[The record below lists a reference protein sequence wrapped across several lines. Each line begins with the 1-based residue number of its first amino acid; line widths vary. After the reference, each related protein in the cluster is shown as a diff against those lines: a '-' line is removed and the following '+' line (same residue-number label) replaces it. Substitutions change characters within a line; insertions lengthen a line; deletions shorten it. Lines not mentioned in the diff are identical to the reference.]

1 MGEPR
6 NPVAGFDDRRRE
18 EIARRWARLLS
29 TTAYIPLSRRDLES
43 ALREVLDA
51 LLAALDGESEM
62 DDIGSWV
69 GKRLVGMH
77 ATGERCLS
85 SSLGLLRDELVPGA
99 DSRSSALMALL
110 TSVAAGYV
118 SADRESTFQQQETLK
133 RALLRSKL
141 QADRNLAA
149 SEARFTEVFRSTPV
163 GVAIC
168 QPDGTFLQANA
179 ALVRN
184 LGYSRERLRTMRIHD
199 FFHEEDAEQLGAV
212 YGELVESGGSAR
224 LDDDRHRLV
233 RANGELSW
241 VYLALSVLAQDD
253 GPQVVTIVED
263 VTDLHLL
270 QKRFKDQALQ
280 DPLTGLSNRQHFT
293 TQLQEQLANL
303 PASAHVVVYHLALD
317 SFDLINDGLGYE
329 SGDEVIKAV
338 ARRLSGLLAGEDAVV
353 ARFGGNEFGVFVVE
367 GPDTAP
373 VSEFPA
379 IINRVLDDPIY
390 LGDQGVAASANIG
403 VVRRS
408 VAEADH
414 TDMLWAADVALR
426 RAEATGKRQWA
437 LFDPDRAS
445 EERIRAK
452 LAATMP
458 GGLALGEI
466 DVLYRPLL
474 SLDSRELEAVEA
486 ELVWEPAED
495 GPVDHHECL
504 RLAERSG
511 ANLSLRDWLL
521 RAVTEQL
528 GDWHAEGSPVQVVV
542 SLSENQAVD
551 PDLVRVVRGVLE
563 ADGVPSAALRLSV
576 PTDALLGESR
586 DEVRENFGH
595 VGSCGVQT
603 SVHGFR
609 GTPEE
614 FRILREFPVG
624 VVRLGSE
631 FVRVANEAESS
642 GAPEVRLARRLVPLI
657 REMGP
662 RVWVGDLAAEQ
673 HAARWRDLGCD
684 VGGGDLFGPAVL
696 SFDVPE
702 LLERMRQAE
711 PSRSEQG

>member
-1 MGEPR
+1 MGELRSPAAE
-6 NPVAGFDDRRRE
+6 VDDQRRD
-18 EIARRWARLLS
+18 EIASRWARLLS
-29 TTAYIPLSRRDLES
+29 TTAYIPLSRLELER

-51 LLAALDGESEM
+51 LLAALGGESEM
-62 DDIGSWV
+62 DDVGPWV
-69 GKRLVGMH
+69 GQRLVGMH

-85 SSLGLLRDELVPGA
+85 SSLELLRDELVPGS
-99 DSRSSALMALL
+99 DSRSNALMALF
-110 TSVAAGYV
+110 TSIATGYV
-118 SADRESTFQQQETLK
+118 VADRESTFQQQETLK

-168 QPDGTFLQANA
+168 QPDGTFLQANS

-184 LGYSRERLRTMRIHD
+184 LGYSREQLRAMRIHD
-199 FFHEEDAEQLGAV
+199 FFHEEDAEQLTAV
-212 YGELVESGGSAR
+212 YGELVESGGSVR
-224 LDDDRHRLV
+224 LDDDRTRLV

-241 VYLALSVLAQDD
+241 VYLALSVLAQDG

-280 DPLTGLSNRQHFT
+280 DQLTGLPNRHHFT

-303 PASAHVVVYHLALD
+303 PASAHVAAYHLALD
-317 SFDLINDGLGYE
+317 SFDLINDGFGYE

-338 ARRLSGLLAGEDAVV
+338 ARRLSRLLAGEHAVL
-353 ARFGGNEFGVFVVE
+353 ARFGGNEFGIFVVE
-367 GPDTAP
+367 GPDTSP

-379 IINRVLDDPIY
+379 VLNRTLAEPIY
-390 LGDQGVAASANIG
+390 LGEHGVAASANIG
-403 VVRRS
+403 VVRRR
-408 VAEADH
+408 VADTDH

-426 RAEATGKRQWA
+426 RAESTGKRQWA

-445 EERIRAK
+445 EERIEAK

-486 ELVWEPAED
+486 ELVWEPAEH
-495 GPVDHHECL
+495 GPVGHHECL

-521 RAVTEQL
+521 RTVFEQL
-528 GDWHAEGSPVQVVV
+528 ADWRSEGSDVQVVL

-551 PDLVRVVRGVLE
+551 PDLVHVVRTVLSGGE
-563 ADGVPSAALRLSV
+563 VPPSALRLSV
-576 PTDALLGESR
+576 PVDALLGGSR

-595 VGSCGVQT
+595 VADCGVRT

-614 FRILREFPVG
+614 FRILREFPIEMVW
-624 VVRLGSE
+624 LGEE
-631 FVRVANEAESS
+631 FLRVANEPESS
-642 GAPEVRLARRLVPLI
+642 GAPEVRLARGLVPLI
-657 REMGP
+657 REMGA
-662 RVWVGDLAAEQ
+662 RVCVGDLAEQQ
-673 HAARWRDLGCD
+673 HAARWRALGCD

-696 SFDVPE
+696 SFDVPD
-702 LLERMRQAE
+702 LIERVAE
-711 PSRSEQG
+711 AAPTRSE